1 MIPNVNEKNLQ
12 HPHTTLLHI
21 EIIYK
26 SFHVKAKNNLN
37 TLTANYEYSRT
48 NRENLA
54 VPIQM
59 QLYEKRKT
67 FCQFF
72 IAYLESTLNFEHFE
86 KR

>member
-1 MIPNVNEKNLQ
+1 M
-12 HPHTTLLHI
+12 
-21 EIIYK
+21 
-26 SFHVKAKNNLN
+26 
-37 TLTANYEYSRT
+37 TANFEYSRT

-86 KR
+86 KSEPHSLSISELVDSEGLA

>member
-1 MIPNVNEKNLQ
+1 M
-12 HPHTTLLHI
+12 
-21 EIIYK
+21 
-26 SFHVKAKNNLN
+26 
-37 TLTANYEYSRT
+37 TANYEYSRT

-54 VPIQM
+54 VPIKM